1 MGFLSIASIAGL
13 ATAAL
18 ASPLSSEAGYGH
30 IRFRSAMTINL
41 ESIHNIHIEYTK
53 SDFVGD
59 LSVLYGDC
67 ESSTTQKHHHFIG
80 RTEISAES
88 RPKRFV
94 WSVPA
99 DAFSGGC
106 IHAFSGEELIGRS
119 APITIAAPL
128 KKRQVIAD
136 VADTSGPWFDGV
148 AYMASKNNSAVFVTE
163 AKNKTIA
170 IIGGGMSGLL
180 TSHLLQS
187 VGIENWEIMESS
199 QRIGGRIRTKYL
211 NGSKPEDYQYQEM
224 GPMRF
229 PVGLTYSD
237 SGETLEIKDHEM
249 VFQLGEVLNGMNKDK
264 PELAVNFI
272 PWIQSSANTP
282 VSSNG
287 VRLANGRIP
296 SKSQVASNSSLAG
309 VSQTSSNA
317 TEEAIA
323 EEALEEFEGLDRNR
337 TREIASNVFLAHKH
351 AIENGLFDF
360 SVANYLRYELGVSL
374 NVTDFIGGAGGGP
387 MWDYDDVYFAATT
400 WRTIDKGLESLPR
413 AFLPHVQHKTTFG
426 RFVSGLTYI
435 PETDKISVNWRDA
448 DDKLSMETKSAEFD
462 YAVVAAPFSK
472 VRLWRTPPYSSL
484 LSRAIASMPY
494 SPSCKISL
502 HYKTRFWEHLDPPII
517 GGCGSTDIPGVG
529 SVCYPA
535 YKINST
541 GPGVILAS
549 YISGTPAISVQ
560 SLSEEDH
567 VAMIQRAMVEVHGP
581 IAAEQWTGNYNRQ
594 CWQVDEHQAG
604 AWASPLVGQQDLY
617 LPAYYN
623 TEFKTVFI
631 GEHTS
636 YTHAWIF
643 SALDSA
649 VRGTVQVLLDMGL
662 VDEAKTVVTA
672 WMGRWITL

>member
-1 MGFLSIASIAGL
+1 MGFLLIASIAGL

-18 ASPLSSEAGYGH
+18 ASPLSTEAGYGH
-30 IRFRSAMTINL
+30 IRLRSTKTINL

-53 SDFVGD
+53 ADFVGD

-94 WSVPA
+94 WSVPGET
-99 DAFSGGC
+99 FSGGC
-106 IHAFSGEELIGRS
+106 IHAFSGEELVGRS

-148 AYMASKNNSAVFVTE
+148 AYMASKNNSNVFVAE

-187 VGIENWEIMESS
+187 
-199 QRIGGRIRTKYL
+199 YL

-229 PVGLTYSD
+229 PVSLTYSD

-249 VFQLGEVLNGMNKDK
+249 VFQLGEVLNAMNKDK

-287 VRLANGRIP
+287 IRLANGRIP

-309 VSQTSSNA
+309 VSQKSSNA
-317 TEEAIA
+317 TEEAFA

-337 TREIASNVFLAHKH
+337 TKEIASNVFLAHKH

-387 MWDYDDVYFAATT
+387 LWDYDNVYFAATT

-413 AFLPHVQHKTTFG
+413 AFLPHVQNKTTFG

-448 DDKLSMETKSAEFD
+448 DDKFSMETKSAEFD

-494 SPSCKISL
+494 SPSCKLSL
-502 HYKTRFWEHLDPPII
+502 HYKTRFWEHMNPPII

-549 YISGTPAISVQ
+549 YVSGTPAISVQ

-567 VAMIQRAMVEVHGP
+567 VAMIQRAMIEVHGP
-581 IAAEQWTGNYNRQ
+581 IAAEQWTGNYDRQ